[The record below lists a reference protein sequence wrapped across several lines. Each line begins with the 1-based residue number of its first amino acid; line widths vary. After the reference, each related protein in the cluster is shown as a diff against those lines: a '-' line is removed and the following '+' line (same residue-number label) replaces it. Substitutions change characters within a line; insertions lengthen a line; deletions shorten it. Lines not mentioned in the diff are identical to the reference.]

1 MGILFPSFITTF
13 ISRAF
18 FASCPRTARQ
28 LETIYIEI
36 YSFFSPV
43 GVLPALSFQRRFPPI
58 LDRYK
63 SFISGFWHLRKK
75 NLNGLGNGE
84 MEHIIY
90 SILFD
95 SLSMIY
101 Q

>member
-75 NLNGLGNGE
+75 KSKRLGKW
-84 MEHIIY
+84 
-90 SILFD
+90 
-95 SLSMIY
+95 
-101 Q
+101 